1 MFVIG
6 LLAGFVISLVLL
18 FFALRRVMFLENE
31 SNYGFEET
39 NAAIEK
45 QAAEMKW
52 GIPSQYDLQATLK
65 KNGFEVLPVRV
76 FSLCKPS
83 VAHKILG
90 TNRERIASALMPCR
104 VSVYE
109 RNDGKVYV
117 SRLNA
122 ALFSRFLGKQIRE
135 AMKEAAVENERILEP
150 LIRN

>member
-1 MFVIG
+1 
-6 LLAGFVISLVLL
+6 
-18 FFALRRVMFLENE
+18 
-31 SNYGFEET
+31 
-39 NAAIEK
+39 
-45 QAAEMKW
+45 
-52 GIPSQYDLQATLK
+52 
-65 KNGFEVLPVRV
+65 
-76 FSLCKPS
+76 
-83 VAHKILG
+83 
-90 TNRERIASALMPCR
+90 MPCR